1 MNVKTYKLAFAL
13 LFSLLAGCATD
24 TYSVQ
29 DQMAAEQARL
39 SERVDSIERK
49 VDSQSL
55 LEMSRKLD
63 AMELEVRALR
73 GDVESLQFELQG
85 LNSRQRDQYVDIDS
99 RLQGLESGRAA
110 SSAVPGAAATTA
122 VVAATT
128 GTATAASGPAS
139 ASEQESYNAA
149 FNALKDGRYEQAAD
163 AFSQFLETFPGSN
176 LADNAKYWYA
186 ETFYVRRQFAEALS
200 TFEAVVKEYPD
211 SRKTPDA
218 LLKIG
223 YCNYELKK
231 WKEARIALTDVSQR
245 FPDST
250 AARLATQ
257 RLDKMKAE
265 GH

>member
-1 MNVKTYKLAFAL
+1 MNVKNYRIMSLAL
-13 LFSLLAGCATD
+13 VSLLAGCATD
-24 TYSVQ
+24 PYNAE
-29 DQMAAEQARL
+29 DQLATEQARL
-39 SERVDSIERK
+39 SERVDGIERK
-49 VDSQSL
+49 IDNQSL

-63 AMELEVRALR
+63 AMELEVRTLR
-73 GDVESLQFELQG
+73 GDIESLQFELQG

-99 RLQGLESGRAA
+99 RLQGLESGRVAA
-110 SSAVPGAAATTA
+110 PAVAGAVAAEGAGAAA
-122 VVAATT
+122 
-128 GTATAASGPAS
+128 ASVPVTGPAS

-149 FNALKDGRYEQAAD
+149 FNALKDGRYEPAAA
-163 AFSQFLETFPGSN
+163 AFDQFLKTYPGSN

-200 TFEAVVKEYPD
+200 TFQSVVKDYPD

-223 YCNYELKK
+223 YCNYELQQ
-231 WKEARIALTDVSQR
+231 WKAARAALTEASKR

-250 AARLATQ
+250 AARLADQ
-257 RLDKMKAE
+257 RLQKMQSE

>member
-1 MNVKTYKLAFAL
+1 MPVKHIKFIPVAVLA
-13 LFSLLAGCATD
+13 LLAGCATD
-24 TYSVQ
+24 TYTVQ
-29 DQMAAEQARL
+29 DQLAADQARL
-39 SERVDSIERK
+39 AERVDGIERK

-63 AMELEVRALR
+63 AMELEVRTLR
-73 GDVESLQFELQG
+73 GDIETLQFELQG
-85 LNSRQRDQYVDIDS
+85 LNSRQRDQCMDIDS
-99 RLQGLESGRAA
+99 RLQGLESG
-110 SSAVPGAAATTA
+110 GAA

-128 GTATAASGPAS
+128 GAAVASSTGSPAAPVAGPAS
-139 ASEQESYNAA
+139 ASEQESYNTA
-149 FNALKDGRYEQAAD
+149 FNALKDGRYEQAAG
-163 AFSQFLETFPGSN
+163 AFSQFLSAFPASN

-223 YCNYELKK
+223 YCNYELGQWSQAKS
-231 WKEARIALTDVSQR
+231 ALTQVGQR

-250 AARLATQ
+250 AARLASQ
-257 RLDKMKAE
+257 RLDKIKAE

>member
-1 MNVKTYKLAFAL
+1 MAVKHTKIIPVAL
-13 LFSLLAGCATD
+13 LALLGGCATD

-29 DQMAAEQARL
+29 DQLAADQARL
-39 SERVDSIERK
+39 AERVDGIERK

-63 AMELEVRALR
+63 AMELELRGLR
-73 GDVESLQFELQG
+73 GDIETLQFELQG
-85 LNSRQRDQYVDIDS
+85 LNSRQRDQYMDIDS
-99 RLQGLESGRAA
+99 RLQGLESGGTAGVAATSGAVVA
-110 SSAVPGAAATTA
+110 SSAGSAAAP
-122 VVAATT
+122 VA
-128 GTATAASGPAS
+128 GPAT

-149 FNALKDGRYEQAAD
+149 FNALKDGRYEQAAS
-163 AFSQFLETFPGSN
+163 AFSQFLATFPASN

-200 TFEAVVKEYPD
+200 TFEAVVKDYPD

-223 YCNYELKK
+223 YCNYELGQWSQAKS
-231 WKEARIALTDVSQR
+231 ALTQVGQR

-250 AARLATQ
+250 AARLAGQ
-257 RLDKMKAE
+257 RLDKIKAE